1 MQIRRDYSQPFF
13 SGRRRRRGMW
23 RWLLLYAL
31 LVGGFLFFVDSQFSR
46 LQSMA
51 LEMVGQAP
59 PPTPFASELAT
70 RGMELYMAGN
80 LLEAANFFQQSVI
93 QQPNNVDY
101 LYEYGRIL
109 LELGGENATYY
120 TDAIAIGDQAINAN
134 PNDPR
139 GYAIKTRALDLS
151 GQPEQAVPVGQLG
164 LNIDPNFAPL
174 HAALSSAYLRI
185 DRYDVALNEAERAID
200 LDPNDPSSRR
210 IYSYALTWVGR
221 SDEAIEQ
228 LRQALSLNPNMA
240 GPYFELAAQYRAQA
254 QRAEDTALAQER
266 YAEAIALYEEV
277 LAMQPENARA
287 YLRLCDAYFEARE
300 NQRAEDYCVEA
311 VTINPQYSAAWA
323 SLGQTQY
330 SQRNYE
336 GAIESFDMCIQ
347 TAANNDYDIRC
358 AYIRGL
364 AHYYLA
370 DTPDEC
376 LEAWNI
382 LTETLNRIAPEVRID
397 TNPIYTNTVEGLR
410 LITVSPYCT
419 GFQGR
424 ALPTAVP
431 PTPIPPTPI
440 GG

>member
-13 SGRRRRRGMW
+13 SNRRRRRGLW
-23 RWLLLYAL
+23 RWLLLYVL
-31 LVGGFLFFVDSQFSR
+31 LVAGFLVFVDSQFSR
-46 LQSMA
+46 LQLMA

-59 PPTPFASELAT
+59 APTPFASELAT
-70 RGMELYMAGN
+70 RGMERYLAGN
-80 LLEAANFFQQSVI
+80 LLDAATLFRQAVT

-109 LELGGENATYY
+109 IELGGENESYY
-120 TDAIAIGDQAINAN
+120 TDAIAIGNQAINAN
-134 PNDPR
+134 SNDPR

-151 GQPEQAVPVGQLG
+151 GQPEEAIPVGQLG
-164 LNIDPNFAPL
+164 LNIDPDFAPL
-174 HAALSSAYLRI
+174 HAALSSAYLSI
-185 DRYDVALNEAERAID
+185 DRYDVALSEAEKAIE

-210 IYSYALTWVGR
+210 IYSYTLTWVGR
-221 SDEAIEQ
+221 YDEAIEQ
-228 LRQALSLNPNMA
+228 LQQALALNPNMA
-240 GPYFELAAQYRAQA
+240 GPYFELASQYRRQA
-254 QRAEDTALAQER
+254 QQAEDTALAQER
-266 YAEAIALYEEV
+266 YEQAIALYEQV

-300 NQRAEDYCVEA
+300 NQRAEDYCQQA
-311 VTINPQYSAAWA
+311 VSINPEYSAAWA

-336 GAIESFDMCIQ
+336 GAIESFEQCI
-347 TAANNDYDIRC
+347 TFGNNDYDIRC
-358 AYIRGL
+358 DYLSGL

-370 DTPDEC
+370 DSADKC
-376 LEAWNI
+376 QVAWDI
-382 LTETLNRIAPEVRID
+382 LRQALNRISPEARVD
-397 TNPIYTNTVEGLR
+397 TNPVYTNTVEGLR
-410 LITVSPYCT
+410 LVTVSPYCS

>member
-23 RWLLLYAL
+23 RWLLLYVV
-31 LVGGFLFFVDSQFSR
+31 LVGGFLFFVDSQFST

-51 LEMVGQAP
+51 LEVVGQAP

-70 RGMELYMAGN
+70 RGMERYMAGN
-80 LLEAANFFQQSVI
+80 LLEAASLFRQAVN

-109 LELGGENATYY
+109 LDLGAENAAYY

-174 HAALSSAYLRI
+174 HAALSSAYLSI
-185 DRYDVALNEAERAID
+185 DRYDVALREAERAIEI
-200 LDPNDPSSRR
+200 DPYDPASRR
-210 IYSYALTWVGR
+210 IYSYVLTWLGR

-228 LRQALSLNPNMA
+228 LEQALSLNPNMA
-240 GPYFELAAQYRAQA
+240 GPYFELASQYRAQA
-254 QRAEDTALAQER
+254 SRAEDTALAQER
-266 YAEAIALYEEV
+266 YAQAIALYEEV
-277 LAMQPENARA
+277 LAMQPQNARA

-300 NQRAEDYCVEA
+300 NQRAEDYCQEA
-311 VTINPQYSAAWA
+311 VNINPQYSAAWA

-336 GAIESFDMCIQ
+336 SAIESFENCIE
-347 TAANNDYDIRC
+347 TAPDDDYDIRC
-358 AYIRGL
+358 DYIRGL

-376 LEAWNI
+376 STAWNI
-382 LTETLNRIAPEVRID
+382 LTDTLNRIQPELRVD

-410 LITVSPYCT
+410 LTRESPYCT

-424 ALPTAVP
+424 ALPTPIPPTAVP
-431 PTPIPPTPI
+431 PTPI